1 MTAHSNIKAQHAN
14 PKLERILL
22 GGLIL
27 NNNLYWQIEHSIRTD
42 AFTAPIHRAIFE
54 QVADM
59 IVAGQAVKL
68 SLLCSR
74 LPEEGEDENGRA
86 QSMRSYISICIDQ
99 AGDVNAADCADDIAE
114 MASKRRLLRLSE
126 QITKAVQKGDKRSDE
141 IATELE
147 TEALDIVGVSM
158 PNRPKRLSEI
168 VSKVVKQSRMAQEKG
183 TMPGMTTGLATLDE
197 LVGLIFPTD
206 LIGILA
212 AQSDGKSALSQQIG
226 MHIAKTK
233 PVLMIQMEM
242 SSDEVAVREVAAA
255 SGVSSYA
262 IREGSVNAFDFEDK
276 VSPTEET
283 LSHPDFYVQDA
294 KKMTVRQIKGV
305 ALSLHRKRK
314 LGLLIIDQLDKIKS
328 DGWTKDKFERAE
340 EVLTDLKDLAKD
352 LQVPILILAQRS
364 RGGQRSDNEVPD
376 INDSAMGP
384 ALEHNCDTLIGLWR
398 RESFLQKQRP
408 NSSNAIATAEW
419 ESKLEDARSHGE
431 VIILKRRSG
440 KRYVRRALKWV
451 GSITRF
457 YDL

>member
-1 MTAHSNIKAQHAN
+1 MNHHNPPRAQHAN

-27 NNNLYWQIEHSIRTD
+27 NNNFYWQIEHSIRLD
-42 AFTAPIHRAIFE
+42 AFTVPIHRLVYE
-54 QVADM
+54 QIVDM

-74 LPEEGEDENGRA
+74 LPEEAEDENGRA
-86 QSMRSYISICIDQ
+86 VSVRSYVSICIDE
-99 AGDVNAADCADDIAE
+99 AGEVAPGDCAEGIAE
-114 MASKRRLLRLSE
+114 MASLRRLLRLSQE
-126 QITKAVQKGDKRSDE
+126 ISKAVQKGDKRSDE

-168 VSKVVKQSRMAQEKG
+168 VKKVVKESRLAQEKG
-183 TMPGMTTGLATLDE
+183 TLPGVTTGLATLDE
-197 LVGLIFPTD
+197 LVGLIFQTD

-212 AQSDGKSALSQQIG
+212 SQSDGKSALAQQIG

-242 SSDEVAVREVAAA
+242 SSDEVGVREVAAA

-276 VSPTEET
+276 VAPTEDA
-283 LSHPDFYVQDA
+283 LSASDFYVQDA
-294 KKMTVRQIKGV
+294 KKMTVRQIKGA
-305 ALSLHRKRK
+305 ALALHRKRH

-328 DGWTKDKFERAE
+328 EGWTKDKFERAE

-352 LQVPILILAQRS
+352 LRVPILILAQRS

-408 NSSNAIATAEW
+408 NSSNVIATAEW
-419 ESKLEDARSHGE
+419 EGKLEDARSHGE

-457 YDL
+457 FDL